1 MNARS
6 LLLVIVAASIG
17 TLPLACGPKK
27 PAEDGFSNGGYGG
40 SGYAGTGGYSGT
52 AGGGYAGGTAGY
64 AGGTAGYAGGTA
76 GYAGGTAGTT
86 GAAGTTG
93 NPTDIFAN
101 LGSMLGAVLG
111 GAGPND
117 AIALG
122 IQGSATQNAPGM
134 QPAGSAVRLNLQQG
148 QTSEGQFTLE
158 PGKCYTLIG
167 ASNPGV
173 IETSIKVTMPAPL
186 QTQVLGQ
193 NASGPNPMPVVWG
206 SGNCYRSPAPIA
218 MPVRLEVTMVMG
230 AGQIGI
236 QPYAK

>member
-6 LLLVIVAASIG
+6 LLFVIVAASIG
-17 TLPLACGPKK
+17 ALPLACGPKK
-27 PAEDGFSNGGYGG
+27 PAENGFSNGGYGG
-40 SGYAGTGGYSGT
+40 TGYAGT
-52 AGGGYAGGTAGY
+52 GGYAGGTAGY
-64 AGGTAGYAGGTA
+64 SGGTAGNAGGTAGYS
-76 GYAGGTAGTT
+76 GGTAGT
-86 GAAGTTG
+86 GGTTG

-111 GAGPND
+111 GSGPND

-122 IQGSATQNAPGM
+122 IQGSAAQNAAGM

-206 SGNCYRSPAPIA
+206 GGNCYRSPAPIA
-218 MPVRLEVTMVMG
+218 MPVRLEVTMGMG